1 MGPIARTNDNSADLD
16 WLRERINVLEHSSI
30 GKSSSHGRDKV
41 KLGVKEVD
49 AILPR
54 GGLKLAGLHE
64 ILPAS
69 IGNFS
74 GFPVDGPATGFA
86 AWLLKKCLAQRSGLA
101 LWVRRPAG
109 RFDPQPYAPG
119 LTAWL
124 DPTRLLLVEAHQP
137 EDLLWALEEGLRCPG
152 VTAVLG
158 EIGNADLTATR
169 RLLLAA
175 EGNGSTA
182 ILLRG
187 ANAATSSAA
196 LTRWRIAG
204 APSRSTEGLRDIA
217 RPHWRV
223 ELLRARGGS
232 LGGGLAH
239 GLDEPDSSWLMEW
252 NDETGDL
259 ALASSPVDR
268 SAGAPRPAV
277 ARPSGGDGGFGFR
290 RTASR
295 RG

>member
-1 MGPIARTNDNSADLD
+1 MGPIARNNDNSADLG
-16 WLRERINVLEHSSI
+16 WLRERISVLEHSSI
-30 GKSSSHGRDKV
+30 GKSSSHNQGEV
-41 KLGVKEVD
+41 KLGLKEID
-49 AILPR
+49 SILPR

-64 ILPAS
+64 ILPAN

-74 GFPVDGPATGFA
+74 GFPVDGSATGFA
-86 AWLLKKCLAQRSGLA
+86 AWLLRQCLARRPGLA

-109 RFDPQPYAPG
+109 RFDPQPYGPG

-137 EDLLWALEEGLRCPG
+137 DDLLWALEEGLRCSG
-152 VTAVLG
+152 VAAVLG
-158 EIGNADLTATR
+158 EIGSADLTTTR

-182 ILLRG
+182 ILLRS

-196 LTRWRIAG
+196 LTRWRIAA
-204 APSRSTEGLRDIA
+204 APARSTEGLRDIA
-217 RPHWRV
+217 RPRWQV
-223 ELLRARGGS
+223 ELSRARGGA
-232 LGGGLAH
+232 LGGAL
-239 GLDEPDSSWLMEW
+239 EERNSSWLMEW

-259 ALASSPVDR
+259 ALAASPVDR
-268 SAGAPRPAV
+268 SAGAARPAM
-277 ARPSGGDGGFGFR
+277 ARPTGGDGGFGFR
-290 RTASR
+290 RAASR